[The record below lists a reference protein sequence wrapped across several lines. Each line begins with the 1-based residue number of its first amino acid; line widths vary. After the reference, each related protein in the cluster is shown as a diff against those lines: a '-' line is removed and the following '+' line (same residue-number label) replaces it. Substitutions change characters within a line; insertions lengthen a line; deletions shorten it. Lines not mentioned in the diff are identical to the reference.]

1 MAVGVTR
8 YFNGM
13 VNAVQE
19 KLRVS
24 KATAIAVVVFFANV
38 VGTFA
43 MMALGIALAS
53 LAAGVPVF
61 PPK

>member
-1 MAVGVTR
+1 
-8 YFNGM
+8 M